1 MASPNSWL
9 WHMSKGESQIV
20 LACQA
25 ECIVFIS
32 IIMTCRAFV
41 DMPRHTPHT
50 GGREALLGRG
60 GGGGGGG
67 GVEFSKDTLIFAPAW

>member
-1 MASPNSWL
+1 
-9 WHMSKGESQIV
+9 MSKGESQIV

-41 DMPRHTPHT
+41 DMSRHTPHT
-50 GGREALLGRG
+50 GGREALLWG

-67 GVEFSKDTLIFAPAW
+67 KVQQGHTDFRPSVISFALWST